1 MNVKLELLIISVSLY
16 LLVKINV
23 LNVYTIVSK
32 DIFTQKVE
40 GCAVLMKEAD
50 FNAVFDKY

>member
-1 MNVKLELLIISVSLY
+1 MTNVKLELLIISVSSVGKDQRL
-16 LLVKINV
+16 KR
-23 LNVYTIVSK
+23 YTIVSK

-50 FNAVFDKY
+50 FNAVFDKH

>member
-1 MNVKLELLIISVSLY
+1 MSVSLY

-23 LNVYTIVSK
+23 LNAYTIVSK

-40 GCAVLMKEAD
+40 DCAVLMKEAD
-50 FNAVFDKY
+50 FNAVFDKH

>member
-1 MNVKLELLIISVSLY
+1 MGKGITLS
-16 LLVKINV
+16 KKHG
-23 LNVYTIVSK
+23 LNPSEDQRLKRYTIVSK

-50 FNAVFDKY
+50 FNAVFDKH